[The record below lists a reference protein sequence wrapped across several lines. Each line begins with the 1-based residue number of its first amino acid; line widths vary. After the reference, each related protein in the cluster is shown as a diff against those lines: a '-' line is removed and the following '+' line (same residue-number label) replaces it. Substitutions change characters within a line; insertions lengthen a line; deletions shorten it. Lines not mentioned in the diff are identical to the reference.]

1 MKGYK
6 HIYTG
11 NGKGKTTAAIGLA
24 VRASGAGKKVF
35 IAQFIKGRSSS
46 EVVAISGYLPNITI
60 KLFGRENFILREPE
74 EEDFIITK
82 NGFKEVVTHV
92 FSRYYDMV
100 VLDEIFIALHYKLIT
115 EQTLTSFLQTA
126 PDNMEIV
133 MTGRNASQKFIDMAD
148 LVTEMKDI
156 KHYFKNGL
164 HAREG
169 IEY

>member
-24 VRASGAGKKVF
+24 IRASGAGKKVF
-35 IAQFIKGRSSS
+35 IAQFTKGRSSS
-46 EVVAISGYLPNITI
+46 EVVAISGHLPNITI

-74 EEDFIITK
+74 EEDFIITQ
-82 NGFKEVVTHV
+82 NGFKEVVTQV

-100 VLDEIFIALHYKLIT
+100 ILDEIFIALHYNLIT
-115 EQTLTSFLQTA
+115 EQALTSFLQTL
-126 PDNMEIV
+126 PDNIEIV

-156 KHYFKNGL
+156 KHYFNKGIN
-164 HAREG
+164 AREG